1 MNFIS
6 INKSEG
12 AERQA
17 EMLWAKARGML
28 EYWMKPIKR
37 IAMPQS
43 STDQELESVAR
54 AGAAAKVSAL
64 LAAGADPMRESSSA
78 LRWAAY
84 NGHEECVRLLLP
96 LSDAKAERSQALWLA
111 AQNGHV
117 ECVELLIPVSDPKAD
132 RSYALRAAA
141 HYGHAEC
148 VRLLLPVSN
157 PNECE
162 SDALRAAAGKGHAE
176 CVRLL
181 LPVSDPMAEDSGA
194 LRVAARNGHVE
205 CVRLLLAAWLPLLE
219 IDGLL
224 KEAMDAGHAKVAALL
239 AEEEPRLLD
248 GVDLS
253 KCHAAALERGHGD
266 VASYLSSLMD
276 HRELLGVSACAAACG
291 GRRRARL

>member
-84 NGHEECVRLLLP
+84 KGHEECVRLLLP
-96 LSDAKAERSQALWLA
+96 LSDAKAERSQAHWLA

-117 ECVELLIPVSDPKAD
+117 ECVELLIPVYDKAE
-132 RSYALRAAA
+132 RSSAMRAAA
-141 HYGHAEC
+141 YYGH
-148 VRLLLPVSN
+148 V
-157 PNECE
+157 
-162 SDALRAAAGKGHAE
+162 G

-181 LPVSDPMAEDSGA
+181 LPVSDAKAHRSKA
-194 LRVAARNGHVE
+194 LRWAADDGHVE
-205 CVRLLLAAWLPLLE
+205 CVRLLMTASGPLKEIYGLLE
-219 IDGLL
+219 DVI
-224 KEAMDAGHAKVAALL
+224 KAGNAELAALL
-239 AEEEPRLLD
+239 IAEEPRLLD

-253 KCHAAALERGHGD
+253 QCLAAALESGHVDMAGFM
-266 VASYLSSLMD
+266 SSIIEQ
-276 HRELLGVSACAAACG
+276 REILKVVPEQPARSLGL
-291 GRRRARL
+291 ARL